1 MRDNF
6 PQKLQNYSA
15 KAFLAEEFS
24 LALIV
29 NNWHLLAD
37 PVSDDKNI
45 IVIKDSS
52 R

>member
-6 PQKLQNYSA
+6 PQTENLQNYSA
-15 KAFLAEEFS
+15 KAFLADEFS
-24 LALIV
+24 LALITGIYAV
-29 NNWHLLAD
+29 N
-37 PVSDDKNI
+37 PVSDDRDI